1 MAQLNNIRTVSVPS
15 IGKLPIADKGNT
27 FTPSGTQRA
36 HKAGRLASDG
46 GFTETEMPAKLDLSI
61 NLQKGIDHAA
71 INAIKDEDV
80 TVRLAD
86 GQVHMLSQ
94 AFVTEPLSIGDGEGK
109 LVIMANT
116 SERIA

>member
-15 IGKLPIADKGNT
+15 IGKLPIADKGNS
-27 FTPSGTQRA
+27 FTPSGVQRA
-36 HKAGRLASDG
+36 HKPGRLASDG
-46 GFTETEMPAKLDLSI
+46 GFTETELPAKLDLSI
-61 NLQKGIDHAA
+61 NLQKGLDHAV
-71 INAIKDEDV
+71 INAIANEDV

-94 AFVTEPLSIGDGEGK
+94 AFVTEPLPVSDGEGK